1 MLASK
6 KVNKAMF
13 KIKGEIKVIGEAV
26 QVTEKFKKRAFVLID
41 DSSQYPQYI
50 NFQLVQ
56 DKCELIDGFHVGQRI
71 EVNFNLRGREW
82 TDKNGIIKYF
92 NTLDVWRLA
101 SEGSGI
107 ERPPIPTF
115 LESNEDNGETLPF

>member
-1 MLASK
+1 
-6 KVNKAMF
+6 MF
-13 KIKGEIKVIGEAV
+13 KIKGEIKVIGDAV
-26 QVTEKFKKRAFVLID
+26 QVTEKFKKKEFVLID

-56 DKCELIDGFHVGQRI
+56 DKCELIDGFQVGQCV

-92 NTLDVWRLA
+92 NTLDVWRIV
-101 SEGSGI
+101 SEDLGLETPS
-107 ERPPIPTF
+107 IPD
-115 LESNEDNGETLPF
+115 LPNEEGDTLPF

>member
-1 MLASK
+1 
-6 KVNKAMF
+6 MF

-26 QVTEKFKKRAFVLID
+26 QVTEKFKKREFVLID
-41 DSSQYPQYI
+41 NSSQYPQYI

-56 DKCELIDGFHVGQRI
+56 DKCELIDGFQVGQRI

-92 NTLDVWRLA
+92 NTLDVWRLVCEESSA
-101 SEGSGI
+101 E
-107 ERPPIPTF
+107 PPPTPGF
-115 LESNEDNGETLPF
+115 LESDEDDGETLPF

>member
-1 MLASK
+1 
-6 KVNKAMF
+6 MF

-56 DKCELIDGFHVGQRI
+56 DKCELIDGFQVGQCI

-82 TDKNGIIKYF
+82 TDKKGAIKYF
-92 NTLDVWRLA
+92 NTLDVWRIVYEESSA
-101 SEGSGI
+101 ETS
-107 ERPPIPTF
+107 PIPD
-115 LESNEDNGETLPF
+115 LPDEEGDTLPF